1 MNEELLQKLYSKY
14 NLAKTGSFDEF
25 RNDMQFPEVQKR
37 FFDKYNLAQTGS
49 FDEFKSDLGYTPTKQ
64 TIEAPV
70 EPPAEA
76 PGFFTGLFKKAKTT
90 FGPQKEK
97 SQILTE
103 LQQAPVDYTEYTN
116 KQKVTL
122 DPTKV
127 SGPVAIQYNL
137 FQENPIPTEQ
147 DFNTLSLDQIKKK
160 YGSSQISNRKKGLMD
175 DENRFSIPISSML
188 DQLAGVP
195 KEQQA
200 SVFKGLVNDALRK
213 VREQQVS
220 RKDQLESQIAQE
232 TAGIPQTFGEAVS
245 RGELGTYVG
254 SAIGGAAGSSAVAL
268 TRPLVGGY
276 ELTKGEILDMAN
288 KAKAESLGQTEN
300 EFIISGGK
308 LDSNAAV
315 EVGSMV
321 SSALEYVGLGKIAAP
336 LFKNLMKEG
345 MKSAIKKG
353 IVEVGK
359 GAATEFS
366 TEFVQSVNEQVSSQM
381 AAGKKPEEIVINWDD
396 ALESGIQGGI
406 GGGGLTTVST
416 VTSGLTNAVAKRRK
430 IEQIDNE
437 INRLTDTGS
446 PEINQQ
452 IDSEAIYDQ
461 ERQIGVPSGE
471 QQGATTVQEGTQPQ
485 GGRAQAETGGV
496 LQVSPETP
504 GAQEE
509 VGDVTVGEVLDKSGV
524 YQGKKGLFYKD
535 PEGQAILFK
544 PENENRVYE
553 VGNID
558 EISNKPI
565 SDFGIEYTES
575 VVGTTEVGNF
585 TVRGNEYVNKYSNP
599 LMAINQDK
607 AGNIVSVNLET
618 TDGKKRTFRGNIA
631 EDLAYQIKLKQ
642 ITQNNEQLRRFEEF
656 INTPEVATQIS
667 GLPEVTAQET
677 TGITQQV
684 PTTQP
689 AGQVTP
695 EPTVEQTVQQ
705 KEDELINVAK
715 QLENIKNPTA
725 LDEIVKKIGGNKF
738 VNKFRKK
745 AEGDDEIQKV
755 QSIDEI
761 VNRKPTSRIK
771 IKGNEIIFKDGSSLF
786 DKLISENF
794 SQSEASNI
802 IDTVQRIFPP
812 EYIESYPDS
821 FKFENVE
828 DISSIIEEEYF
839 KRYINE
845 FRNEERI
852 RDNFNK
858 ARVFINQLE
867 GATYS
872 NGDLIYTKKSIDFI
886 KNVLDEA
893 EKGNAFVF
901 TKNQLDE
908 LGIVKKQDI
917 VNFGSFDLAEAY
929 QKAKQ
934 DGSNPELVKAVEDLL
949 SGKPVTPTTQPA
961 GQVTT
966 EDLEAEGLRELEQL
980 EQPTPPQPT
989 VEQPTVEQPTT
1000 EQPVTPQPEAPTTE
1014 QPANLNDFK
1023 RYFFNKDPKAFGG
1036 NLGTAL
1042 GMSQVGWQKAYNKFA
1057 KTATPEEIRMLDAL
1071 RGKEVAVQPQVEEQV
1086 TEEEVILIDKTAL
1099 LNAGYTNEQ
1108 IKLVED
1114 NPEKFGQIDDKI
1126 VNLETNEVIKPT
1138 GKKKVQV
1145 RPKRRPKQTFPK
1157 KTYADLEKAMFTPG
1171 VKLDELL
1178 RIVIG
1183 MNNYYSALAEQ
1194 LLNIYKSNKT
1204 VRLAKFDTKR
1214 EGRDENNAW
1223 GVYRPNN
1230 TVAVF
1235 VNDIK
1240 KYWNDTAKSG
1250 KISPS
1255 DVQPETESNV
1265 TRVLLHEIV
1274 HGFTVRQINNAIPA
1288 TQWSG
1293 AQLKALQAYLK
1304 HGDNQGIKDIITLY
1318 LSAREQIK
1326 DLEKKDTK
1334 DAVESQ
1340 ILKEA
1345 RGTKAYGLKNIEEF
1359 LTEAFTRTEFQ
1370 RLLNRLESPITP
1382 KKSIGQSFVDAVKK
1396 ILRIATTGAKELSPV
1411 KAGSLLESVLRVA
1424 PDIMI
1429 TDQQVRTGYF
1439 TEEVNMSPAPQDPRT
1454 AALIKVAQGLIN
1466 KGATRENVIDRVKQS
1481 IAGKFNID
1489 VDAYAQDILAG
1500 INVREKEVTGEFN
1513 SDTEVANIVNTPY
1526 NQILTSKK
1534 PDNVSAADFKQQQVE
1549 ALADFLRGK
1558 VNSKEQIQ
1566 DFVITWN
1573 DANPNNLISKNI
1585 TNEAWDR
1592 LKTGRPQPAATTTV
1606 KINDIIR
1613 TQAQIRAKGKAEG
1626 VRETTKQFREK
1637 LIKMV
1642 QDAVKASNLTR
1653 NQINSM
1659 LAAVKRVNLFT
1670 PGSIN
1675 KLADRIAKLEAD
1687 AAYADKVNQ
1696 AKALR
1701 KELSRLARP
1710 KEAKVSNYTALARA
1724 FLGIDVDYIT
1734 SYTGEG
1740 FTGLDPLDAYIAAAT
1755 AIKNGFANPK
1765 LDRYE
1770 RIIVSQVQDYINNQ
1784 IDFKNEEQARELAE
1798 NAKED
1803 EIKLIATDGM
1813 SVDELQKLV
1822 DELLLQERAQ
1832 ELQEE
1837 LRTLDNPE
1845 GILNQLNSVDLN
1857 TLNASE
1863 LATYIHVVDNIIAN
1877 EDYSLVDRFSNKL
1890 LAREKIAELNK
1901 TLGSVSKG
1909 KLIKGYKGLQQIT
1922 QMLDAIFNISNYA
1935 ALMYNL
1941 SGIYD
1946 YIAGTAR
1953 VENRKIAMAKA
1964 LEKEIDRIDSKSM
1977 GKPQL
1982 RLKTEQA
1989 KLLMLSELAK
1999 YTLDSTEHIEK
2010 VHDNIQM
2017 SIDKWK
2023 GEEKEFGNDLQKIY
2037 DKYKN
2042 VKSAEEAIEAFQKND
2057 PHVYELWKY
2066 ITTNVFTK
2074 QLADEI
2080 ALNTKS
2086 VHNKVFIPFV
2096 NYSPTALKTID
2107 IEAAPAE
2114 QQRKSAKPVQAGT
2127 TKEARR
2133 MMNTGQAYNFDDYIS
2148 DVLYAFT
2155 ETVHDVETSK
2165 HLQLFN
2171 NVANNSEFKDLIG
2184 GSNNRNYIIER
2195 VVSTDK
2201 IERKMGDQVNE
2212 TVNIL
2217 NKVAEGI
2224 SQFGVTTALGGLDQM
2239 ALQYPSAA
2247 VTTMIMLGSDAG
2259 LFFAAPTKL
2268 NPKMEQAVNK
2278 ILEKQDIAVRGQAHK
2293 YELNSKN
2300 FDFKSKSKII
2310 KGLSK
2315 IRSGLS
2321 YIQKD
2326 LLLKPLILS
2335 DMSVAQRSYI
2345 AFYLKSLREQGYKNV
2360 DLMTEPDKMNDPSR
2374 KQALAYASM
2383 MLSNLQVASTSA
2395 GRSAF
2400 IQEPGNLG
2408 VLRKIMLPFS
2418 SFPINTKIR
2427 MMRALNKMYSTP
2439 KKSEGYK
2446 ELLAV
2451 MTEAATFAS
2460 IKIYLLPFYYAAVKA
2475 GMEAIAGFESPEDEE
2490 DEDRNKNERKLRTQL
2505 ALEAIPFNVGSVG
2518 AFGSQWLINN
2528 LNYGMSDTEARTTSE
2543 FLKDMGDDP
2552 MFERMQNWSKY
2563 NEFYGYGQYGIG
2575 MDRYADIINAGMNY
2589 FRDDFITLDNGYGEQ
2604 IINKDSQ
2611 ELERLAMLNLL
2622 IQASPLTLR
2631 EMRSQMGKI
2640 EREQFKMARER
2651 QKE

>member
-160 YGSSQISNRKKGLMD
+160 YGTSQISNRKKGLMD

-200 SVFKGLVNDALRK
+200 STFKNLVNDALRK

-220 RKDQLESQIAQE
+220 RKDQLESQITQE

-245 RGELGTYVG
+245 RGELGTYIG
-254 SAIGGAAGSSAVAL
+254 SAIGSAAGSSAVAL

-471 QQGATTVQEGTQPQ
+471 QQGATTVQEGTQPE
-485 GGRAQAETGGV
+485 GRGAETETGGV

-684 PTTQP
+684 PTAQP

-695 EPTVEQTVQQ
+695 T
-705 KEDELINVAK
+705 
-715 QLENIKNPTA
+715 
-725 LDEIVKKIGGNKF
+725 
-738 VNKFRKK
+738 
-745 AEGDDEIQKV
+745 
-755 QSIDEI
+755 
-761 VNRKPTSRIK
+761 
-771 IKGNEIIFKDGSSLF
+771 
-786 DKLISENF
+786 
-794 SQSEASNI
+794 
-802 IDTVQRIFPP
+802 
-812 EYIESYPDS
+812 
-821 FKFENVE
+821 
-828 DISSIIEEEYF
+828 
-839 KRYINE
+839 
-845 FRNEERI
+845 
-852 RDNFNK
+852 
-858 ARVFINQLE
+858 
-867 GATYS
+867 
-872 NGDLIYTKKSIDFI
+872 
-886 KNVLDEA
+886 
-893 EKGNAFVF
+893 
-901 TKNQLDE
+901 
-908 LGIVKKQDI
+908 
-917 VNFGSFDLAEAY
+917 
-929 QKAKQ
+929 
-934 DGSNPELVKAVEDLL
+934 
-949 SGKPVTPTTQPA
+949 VTPTP
-961 GQVTT
+961 VTTEPTTVTPT

-989 VEQPTVEQPTT
+989 AEQPTVEQPTT

-1114 NPEKFGQIDDKI
+1114 NPEKFGKIDDKI

-1145 RPKRRPKQTFPK
+1145 RPKRRPKETFPK

-1183 MNNYYSALAEQ
+1183 MNNDYSALAEQ

-1240 KYWNDTAKSG
+1240 KYWNDRAKSG

-1318 LSAREQIK
+1318 LSARKQIK

-1334 DAVESQ
+1334 DAVGSQ

-1359 LTEAFTRTEFQ
+1359 LTEAFTKTEFQ

-1411 KAGSLLESVLRVA
+1411 KAGSVLESVLRVT
-1424 PDIMI
+1424 PTIMVTDKDFSDISEGVS
-1429 TDQQVRTGYF
+1429 T
-1439 TEEVNMSPAPQDPRT
+1439 MSPAPQDPRT

-1466 KGATRENVIDRVKQS
+1466 KGATRENVIERVKQS

-1592 LKTGRPQPAATTTV
+1592 LKTARPQPAATTTV

-1765 LDRYE
+1765 LDKYE

-2212 TVNIL
+2212 TVSIL

-2475 GMEAIAGFESPEDEE
+2475 GMEAIAGFESPDDEE